1 MTNENALDDWC
12 NGSQPKCPLPADMI
26 SRMRSMPSWE
36 ERKKREQQMIDH
48 GDVDP
53 DYFNR

>member
-1 MTNENALDDWC
+1 MANKNALDDWC
-12 NGSQPKCPLPADMI
+12 SGSQPKCPLPSDMI
-26 SRMRSMPSWE
+26 SRLRDMPSWE
-36 ERKKREQQMIDH
+36 EREKRKQQMIDH